1 MKKRLLMMM
10 LLAMATVIFATTTVL
25 QQHYQT
31 AHAVPCLGHSGNE
44 YCTGY
49 HDGAVQ
55 ANRDYKTANDLE
67 IDQDRCTGAD
77 LYCDGYSRGYN
88 DQADFLG

>member
-1 MKKRLLMMM
+1 MKQMLLTM
-10 LLAMATVIFATTTVL
+10 LLAMAIIIFAAIPLL
-25 QQHYQT
+25 QKYYKT
-31 AHAVPCLGHSGNE
+31 AQAFPCVGQSTKE

-55 ANRDYKTANDLE
+55 ANRDYKTGNDL
-67 IDQDRCTGAD
+67 DSDRHKCTD
-77 LYCDGYSRGYN
+77 DNVYCDGYSRGYN

>member
-1 MKKRLLMMM
+1 MKKRLLLMMM
-10 LLAMATVIFATTTVL
+10 LLAMATIIFATTTVL
-25 QQHYQT
+25 QQDYQT

-55 ANRDYKTANDLE
+55 ANRDYKT
-67 IDQDRCTGAD
+67 
-77 LYCDGYSRGYN
+77 
-88 DQADFLG
+88 